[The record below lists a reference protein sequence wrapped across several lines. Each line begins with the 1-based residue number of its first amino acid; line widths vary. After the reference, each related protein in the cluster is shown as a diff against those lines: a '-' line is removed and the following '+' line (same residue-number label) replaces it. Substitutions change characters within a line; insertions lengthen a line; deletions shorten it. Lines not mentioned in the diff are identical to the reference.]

1 MNFKLSGLGVVA
13 VWMKRN
19 RRCCCCSCICIC
31 CRLVCHC
38 GIEKENG
45 VDGEAKD
52 DGATAVV
59 VINRRGCH
67 RGRRSD
73 CVVVAAADDDGDLD
87 VTANEGN
94 NLVNEML

>member
-1 MNFKLSGLGVVA
+1 M
-13 VWMKRN
+13 
-19 RRCCCCSCICIC
+19 
-31 CRLVCHC
+31 
-38 GIEKENG
+38 
-45 VDGEAKD
+45 DGEAKD

-94 NLVNEML
+94 NLVL

>member
-19 RRCCCCSCICIC
+19 RRCCCCNCTC

-38 GIEKENG
+38 DIEKENG
-45 VDGEAKD
+45 VEGEAKD

-73 CVVVAAADDDGDLD
+73 CVVVAAAGDDVN

-94 NLVNEML
+94 NLVNEIL